1 MGLAKKFFGLKGIE
15 FEKDTPPLGQ
25 LYKKSLSIAWPATIE
40 GALISIIGS
49 IDTMMVGTLGS
60 DAIAAVG
67 ITTQPR
73 MILLI
78 LAQAL
83 CVGTTALIA
92 RRKGE
97 GDQEAAN
104 STLSQSMC
112 VMTLL
117 GIVMSLAGY
126 FGAGPLMELAGA
138 NSDTLEMS
146 TAYFRI
152 ISMGFVFNYW
162 SLCLCAAMRAIGKTR
177 ITMVTNIS
185 ANLVNVF
192 LNFCLI
198 NGNLGFPRMGVRGA
212 ALATAIGTFVSCI
225 IAFIFAT
232 RPSGYLRL
240 RLRLPRF
247 DKRTLGGLMRVGSSS
262 MAESVFLRLGFLLNA
277 KMIAGIGTAEMAT
290 YQIVQQVTSLSF
302 TLGDGIA
309 ASGATL
315 VGQSLGAKRRDLALA
330 NVRIARKLSVV
341 SSLLLIIVILFT
353 RRYLAMLFTT
363 EENIIAGA
371 SLAFLV
377 VLAGII
383 PQNGRVVYSGCLR
396 GAGDVKYVAIC
407 SLISVTVLRPIFTY
421 VFCYPLN
428 RAMPYLQLAMTGPW
442 IAFVLDSF
450 IRDYLL
456 LRRINKGKW
465 LMIKL

>member
-1 MGLAKKFFGLKGIE
+1 MGLVKKLFGLKGIE
-15 FEKDTPPLGQ
+15 FENDTPPLGQ
-25 LYKKSLSIAWPATIE
+25 LYKRNLAIAWPATIE
-40 GALISIIGS
+40 GALMAIIGS

-60 DAIAAVG
+60 EAIAAVG

-78 LAQAL
+78 RAQAL

-97 GDQEAAN
+97 DDREAAN
-104 STLSQSMC
+104 STLTQSMC

-117 GIVMSLAGY
+117 GVIMSLAGY
-126 FGAGPLMELAGA
+126 FGAGALMDLAGA
-138 NSDTLEMS
+138 NNDTREMA
-146 TAYFRI
+146 TAYVRI
-152 ISMGFVFNYW
+152 VSLGFVFNYW

-177 ITMVTNIS
+177 ITMVTNIT
-185 ANLVNVF
+185 ANLVNLF

-198 NGNLGFPRMGVRGA
+198 NGNLGFPKMGVRGA
-212 ALATAIGTFVSCI
+212 ALATAIGTLVSCI
-225 IAFIFAT
+225 IAFVFAT
-232 RPSGYLRL
+232 RPDGYLRL
-240 RLRLPRF
+240 RLCMPRF
-247 DKRTLGGLMRVGSSS
+247 DRRTLNGLLKVGSSS

-315 VGQSLGAKRRDLALA
+315 VGQSLGAKRTDLARA
-330 NVRIARKLSVV
+330 QVRIARKLSIV
-341 SSLLLIIVILFT
+341 SSLILITVILFT
-353 RRYLAMLFTT
+353 RRYLAMLFTN

-371 SLAFLV
+371 SLAFIV
-377 VLAGII
+377 VLFGII

-396 GAGDVKYVAIC
+396 GAGDVKYVAMC
-407 SLISVTVLRPIFTY
+407 SLLSVTVLRPIFTY
-421 VFCYPLN
+421 VLCYPLN

-456 LRRINKGKW
+456 RRRISRGHW